1 MTPGG
6 ARPAPVPAERPPLL
20 RQCGAFISGA
30 ALGGNCRC
38 ESGEWGQLS
47 KYSLGH
53 RLPGPSPALP
63 RRCTPRAG
71 SASAP
76 IPAASS
82 MRGSPSGAWGSSVIL
97 CSDATPFCSVVLWHS
112 FGSPGGDRCPQTP
125 LCTSWLL

>member
-6 ARPAPVPAERPPLL
+6 PGL
-20 RQCGAFISGA
+20 RQCPRNGRRSSVSAGLLSPER
-30 ALGGNCRC
+30 LSGGNCRC

-76 IPAASS
+76 IPTASS
-82 MRGSPSGAWGSSVIL
+82 MLLCGA
-97 CSDATPFCSVVLWHS
+97 ARAVL
-112 FGSPGGDRCPQTP
+112 GALR
-125 LCTSWLL
+125 